1 MIEWKSHEQAADDDE
16 ITKGK
21 KEKFSAAFYCAD
33 FRRQAVELDH
43 DEPPDGEGEGE
54 PGGHRVDHH
63 CEVGVEHH
71 EDSPSERIL
80 KREVTNLIEK
90 FLSPPL
96 RDFSFLCQVDSCRW

>member
-1 MIEWKSHEQAADDDE
+1 MMGVLTKTKEEDDLAPCHRAE
-16 ITKGK
+16 GG
-21 KEKFSAAFYCAD
+21 
-33 FRRQAVELDH
+33 RLGGELDH

-63 CEVGVEHH
+63 REVGVEHH

-80 KREVTNLIEK
+80 KREVTNLIEQ

-96 RDFSFLCQVDSCRW
+96 RGFYFLCQVDSCRW

>member
-43 DEPPDGEGEGE
+43 DEPPDGEGQGE
-54 PGGHRVDHH
+54 EDGDGVDHH
-63 CEVGVEHH
+63 REVDVEQH
-71 EDSPSERIL
+71 EDSPT
-80 KREVTNLIEK
+80 KRHLGNNL
-90 FLSPPL
+90 LS
-96 RDFSFLCQVDSCRW
+96 SK